1 VVEIYIDDLVIIG
14 SDYDDIK
21 LFKEEMVAVFKMSDL
36 GLLYYYLGIEVKQS
50 KSKILLSQGAYAVK
64 LLERCGL
71 ARRNPCQTPMEA
83 RLKLSKQSTQP
94 LVDATAYQSIVES
107 LRYLVNSHPDLAFAI
122 GYVSR
127 FLEEL

>member
-21 LFKEEMVAVFKMSDL
+21 LFKEEMVVVFKMSDL

-71 ARRNPCQTPMEA
+71 ARRNPCQTPM
-83 RLKLSKQSTQP
+83 
-94 LVDATAYQSIVES
+94 
-107 LRYLVNSHPDLAFAI
+107 
-122 GYVSR
+122 
-127 FLEEL
+127 